1 MILEEDDE
9 VEMRTKTGEEIDD
22 MNEREEMMES

>member
-9 VEMRTKTGEEIDD
+9 VEMRTKTGEEIDE